1 MLLLTENFY
10 LLLFLLFLVL
20 SLIVYFSINYK
31 HYKIAEI
38 NRILLINNEI
48 ENEKR
53 TSNKLKKIPLK
64 VQNLSKNTQQKLQA
78 IKVDVL
84 DIEFTLEEI
93 LLN

>member
-1 MLLLTENFY
+1 M
-10 LLLFLLFLVL
+10 
-20 SLIVYFSINYK
+20 IINAAILA
-31 HYKIAEI
+31 KIAEI